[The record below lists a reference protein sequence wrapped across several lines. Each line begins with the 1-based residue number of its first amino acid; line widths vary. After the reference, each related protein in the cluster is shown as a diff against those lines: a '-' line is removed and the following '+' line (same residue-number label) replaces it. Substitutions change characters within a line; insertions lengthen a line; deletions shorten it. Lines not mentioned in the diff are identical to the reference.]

1 MSLAG
6 LQRHV
11 DMLPSADGQRQPM
24 MDIGSNLHIA
34 RSPEGTIQVILDN
47 ADAPTEQV
55 ENNATLSSGV
65 DFDGSQGEIM
75 TGCVV
80 LEFDMGVDAFA
91 VAKMAEHLSDLQA
104 LGRRLGPHP

>member
-55 ENNATLSSGV
+55 EPQTQPSPAAWNST
-65 DFDGSQGEIM
+65 
-75 TGCVV
+75 
-80 LEFDMGVDAFA
+80 A
-91 VAKMAEHLSDLQA
+91 VKEGA
-104 LGRRLGPHP
+104 